1 MHTRKVQKVSK
12 ETYEEI
18 RGFVVKHPDVE
29 TAFVAKHYGL
39 CETLINYAR
48 RMTWAEFLAFK
59 EERRQQYH
67 QRKRRQAEALAEIE
81 AALEAEQEVQ
91 TAPVAPAAPEAEQT
105 QMVMAEAPGMDAVA
119 NPDPRDT
126 GPELAEDY
134 TLNDY
139 QQDAARTISAK
150 DKTDM
155 MAHALYGLASEVG
168 ELHGIFQK
176 TYQGHQLD
184 PEHIK
189 REMGDILWMLAE
201 LATALDWTLGHVA
214 RTNID
219 KLRARYP
226 DGFNAENSLHRRPGD
241 V

>member
-48 RMTWAEFLAFK
+48 RMTWTEFLAFK

-67 QRKRRQAEALAEIE
+67 QRKRRQAEDADRAEE
-81 AALEAEQEVQ
+81 K
-91 TAPVAPAAPEAEQT
+91 PEAVQLLLSDAQPE
-105 QMVMAEAPGMDAVA
+105 MDDG
-119 NPDPRDT
+119 PDDDSASR
-126 GPELAEDY
+126 Y
-134 TLNDY
+134 TLNAY
-139 QQDAARTISAK
+139 QHDAARTISA
-150 DKTDM
+150 TDLEDM
-155 MAHALYGLASEVG
+155 VAHALFGMAAEVG
-168 ELHGIFQK
+168 ELHSLHQK
-176 TYQGHQLD
+176 LYQGHPFDRQ
-184 PEHIK
+184 HAM
-189 REMGDILWMLAE
+189 RELGDILWMLAE
-201 LATALDWTLGHVA
+201 YATAMKWDLGEVA
-214 RTNID
+214 EVNIE
-219 KLRARYP
+219 KLRQRYP